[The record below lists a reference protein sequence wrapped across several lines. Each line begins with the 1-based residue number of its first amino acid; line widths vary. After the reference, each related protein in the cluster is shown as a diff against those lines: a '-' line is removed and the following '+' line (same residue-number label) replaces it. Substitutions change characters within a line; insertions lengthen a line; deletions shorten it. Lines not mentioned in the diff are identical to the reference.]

1 MPGSVEAGNKMIVN
15 VGTVKM
21 IGQPRSRQ
29 SVLTAVANKGSSSVT
44 VEPGLDWVAG
54 DKIGFAP
61 TATQWTHYESAVIAS
76 YDIAT
81 GAITLTAPLQYYHFG
96 AAASTGTNY
105 QGLDMRGEV
114 VLLTRNIKIRGDV
127 TPTNDW
133 HGHML
138 TMDSFQ
144 FDMNGNQIN
153 YYGKTTLK
161 DVAFEK
167 MGQLNN
173 FKAAIRFENSM
184 TSADDPLKSSVENCV
199 ISDSVGWGISI
210 LNSQNISLK
219 NVNVF
224 NVSQIGVSIDGAT
237 NVIADG
243 VNVYGVRR
251 RQITFSDNVV
261 DKECCFAF
269 GTYYDIGVTKSSV
282 INSRVSG
289 CPYAGFLAPGYS
301 CSDPVGAST
310 TNVFKNNVAHSVD
323 GSGAAIVKDR
333 KVSSHTTCY

>member
-29 SVLTAVANKGSSSVT
+29 SVLTAVANKGSSSIT

-61 TATQWTHYESAVIAS
+61 TASQWTHYESAVIAS

-127 TPTNDW
+127 SATNDW

-138 TMDSFQ
+138 TIDSFQ
-144 FDMNGNQIN
+144 FDN
-153 YYGKTTLK
+153 TLTNLTLHGTEG
-161 DVAFEK
+161 DE
-167 MGQLNN
+167 M
-173 FKAAIRFENSM
+173 
-184 TSADDPLKSSVENCV
+184 SST
-199 ISDSVGWGISI
+199 G
-210 LNSQNISLK
+210 
-219 NVNVF
+219 
-224 NVSQIGVSIDGAT
+224 
-237 NVIADG
+237 
-243 VNVYGVRR
+243 
-251 RQITFSDNVV
+251 
-261 DKECCFAF
+261 
-269 GTYYDIGVTKSSV
+269 YYDNCESLYEDYEEVPLRDI
-282 INSRVSG
+282 
-289 CPYAGFLAPGYS
+289 
-301 CSDPVGAST
+301 DPEDLMEWTHFGDS
-310 TNVFKNNVAHSVD
+310 
-323 GSGAAIVKDR
+323 
-333 KVSSHTTCY
+333 